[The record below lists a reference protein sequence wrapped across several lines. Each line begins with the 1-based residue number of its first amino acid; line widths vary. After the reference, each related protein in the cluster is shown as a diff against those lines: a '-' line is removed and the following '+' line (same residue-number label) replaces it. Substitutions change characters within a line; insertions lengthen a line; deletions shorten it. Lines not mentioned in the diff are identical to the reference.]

1 MNISTAK
8 SLIWIASLGVSGYL
22 GYYVFDFYKARDVL
36 AQPVP
41 QKDILAVLDSVAKP
55 EVQRS
60 GGVAYDAV
68 MNVFHEMDWTGK
80 PPPPKPI
87 NEGPKSEVQKVVPV
101 GSLLKVLAI
110 SVNTFEPEK
119 SLAIVRYVDQSIVGA
134 SPKREDTTLR
144 PDERLPGKYKNIRV
158 EAITA
163 EGVVFAFDDEARAKE
178 TLTPPE
184 YQSTKNLAIVVVGE
198 GGAILPQRNSL
209 IQRVENA
216 RPFSPGETVL
226 IRKNEYQVGTKALE
240 NLDQDYATILSRDL
254 RYSAYRN
261 PRTGTVEGIKVN
273 YVAPNSLPAQHGLQE
288 GEVLKSIN
296 GHAVTSVNDA
306 VAYVKANA
314 GTTDTWVAVFVQQG
328 REFTRTYHSP
338 GR

>member
-41 QKDILAVLDSVAKP
+41 QKEILAVLDAVTKP
-55 EVQRS
+55 EVQRTD
-60 GGVAYDAV
+60 GVSYETV
-68 MNVFHEMDWTGK
+68 THVFHEMDWTGK

-87 NEGPKSEVQKVVPV
+87 TPGPKDTAPPV
-101 GSLLKVLAI
+101 IAVSSILKVLAI
-110 SVNTFEPEK
+110 SVNTFEPGK
-119 SLAIVRYVDQSIVGA
+119 SLAIVRFVDASIVGPNP
-134 SPKREDTTLR
+134 SREDTTLR
-144 PDERLPGKYKNIRV
+144 PGETLPGKYKNVRV
-158 EAITA
+158 DAITD
-163 EGVVFAFDDEARAKE
+163 EGVVFAFDDEARARE

-184 YQSTKNLAIVVVGE
+184 YQSNRDLSIVMVGE
-198 GGAILPQRNSL
+198 GGAIVPQRSSL
-209 IQRVENA
+209 IRNVENA
-216 RPFSPGETVL
+216 RPFTPGETVL

-306 VAYVKANA
+306 VAYVKASA
-314 GTTDTWVAVFVQQG
+314 GTTDTWVAVFVHQG
-328 REFTRTYHSP
+328 REFTRIYHSP